1 MKMGRLI
8 TILLLLAIA
17 FTGWRFFGS
26 NTNFNGEK
34 KSFYIKTGSSFDD
47 VINNLE
53 QENIIKNPGSFAWVA
68 KRFNYDKNVKAG
80 KYVIHKGASIFR
92 ILRMLKSG
100 NQAPVN
106 LVITKLR
113 TKENLAQKIAANFE
127 CDSATFMDLL
137 NNNDSLL
144 KYELDTNTVMTA
156 IIPDT
161 YSILWN
167 TSPARIFKKLF
178 AAHERFW
185 NAERIQKAETLN
197 LSPEQ
202 VYTLASIVEEET
214 IAEQDKGKIAS
225 VYLNRMKTGMKLA
238 ADPTIKFALRNFALK
253 RIYTGYIDS
262 CASSP
267 YNTYRF
273 AGLPPGP
280 ICTPSVKTID
290 AVLNAP
296 TTNYLYFVAMP
307 DNTGLSTFTD
317 SYAQHEVNARAY
329 QHYLDSINIK

>member
-1 MKMGRLI
+1 MKKGRLI
-8 TILLLLAIA
+8 FLLLILTTA
-17 FTGWRFFGS
+17 FIGWRFFGS
-26 NTNFNGEK
+26 NTNFSEEK
-34 KSFYIKTGSSFDD
+34 KSFYIKTGSTFDD
-47 VINNLE
+47 VVNGLE
-53 QENIIKNPGSFAWVA
+53 QDSIIKNTGSFELLA
-68 KRFNYDKNVKAG
+68 KRFGYDNNIKPG

-92 ILRMLKSG
+92 VFRMLRSG
-100 NQAPVN
+100 NQTAVN

-127 CDSATFMDLL
+127 CDSSTFMDLI

-167 TSPARIFKKLF
+167 TSPAKLFKRIF
-178 AAHERFW
+178 AGHEHFW
-185 NAERIQKAETLN
+185 NDERKKEAENLN
-197 LSPEQ
+197 LSTGQ

-214 IAEQDKGKIAS
+214 NAQQDKGKVAS
-225 VYLNRMKTGMKLA
+225 VYLNRLKAGMKLA

-262 CASSP
+262 CANSS
-267 YNTYRF
+267 YNTYTHT
-273 AGLPPGP
+273 GLPPGP

-296 TTNYLYFVAMP
+296 ATDYLYFVAMP
-307 DNTGLSTFTD
+307 DNSGLSVFTD
-317 SYAQHEVNARAY
+317 SYQQHEVNAKIY